1 MQPSNRTYAILNII
15 ALLAPLVS
23 AVPAA
28 SQYQAANPAATAEAV
43 TGFYVMGIL
52 VALPVLMTMAAARL
66 IQNRKFHVSATIL
79 MFTCNLMNAIFFHMA
94 GGGMLV
100 VSVLLLQL
108 FIAVPSLLYGL
119 VLKLRKGG
127 AKPG

>member
-1 MQPSNRTYAILNII
+1 M
-15 ALLAPLVS
+15 
-23 AVPAA
+23 
-28 SQYQAANPAATAEAV
+28 
-43 TGFYVMGIL
+43 
-52 VALPVLMTMAAARL
+52 
-66 IQNRKFHVSATIL
+66 SATIL

-119 VLKLRKGG
+119 VLKLRKGW